1 MEKNGVRV
9 QIDVNVKKKIADLFL
24 SGQSKFLINP
34 KILIPPSFFVPG
46 PRRPREAK
54 GATGTRMIVHK
65 YSIVYKYFIICKY
78 RSL

>member
-24 SGQSKFLINP
+24 SGQSKFLINS
-34 KILIPPSFFVPG
+34 KILSPPSFFVPG

-65 YSIVYKYFIICKY
+65 DLQIFYYLQIS
-78 RSL
+78 